1 MQLNQHRDGDQDL
14 PDVEG
19 APDVNSTG
27 EGTGLEEGSPQGWGQ
42 WPFL

>member
-1 MQLNQHRDGDQDL
+1 MRPNQKDGGQGL

-27 EGTGLEEGSPQGWGQ
+27 EGTGLEEGSPRGWEQ